1 MANMNEIKERI
12 SGIQDILKITNAMYL
27 ISSSKMKKARA
38 NWEAMQPYFDNI
50 QTTVHHVLKHTDNFS
65 HPYFDNGCDKPES
78 QKKYGYIVVSGDKGM
93 CGSYNHNIVKFA
105 EAEISKHKN
114 AGIFAVGTA
123 GRVYFERIGANV
135 DVEFLYAVQ
144 NPTFEK
150 AKEIADTITDHYLSG
165 RLDEVYIME
174 GDLPDERYM
183 TARFEPS
190 PHAVIDTIGPNVAG
204 GLMYGVL
211 TAAYCAENNARM
223 AAMDASTTSARNLI
237 TQLSLEYNRARQAAI
252 TQEISEIVG
261 GAKSLSQKKG

>member
-65 HPYFDNGCDKPES
+65 HPYFDNGRDKPES

-144 NPTFEK
+144 DPTFEK

-165 RLDEVYIME
+165 RLDEVYIIYTRIERGAEVPKMVKMFPLERHRFEE

-190 PHAVIDTIGPNVAG
+190 PHAVIDTIGPNVA
-204 GLMYGVL
+204 V
-211 TAAYCAENNARM
+211 
-223 AAMDASTTSARNLI
+223 I
-237 TQLSLEYNRARQAAI
+237 
-252 TQEISEIVG
+252 
-261 GAKSLSQKKG
+261 